1 MPGLKVHKD
10 EAKPLPKQISSIIR
24 MKIEQGEY
32 RPGKK
37 LKTIRQYANE
47 FSVSPVTVIKAL
59 DILEEETLI
68 ERVPV
73 KGVFV
78 SRQASSA
85 KKALT
90 ACFAFPEK
98 EIIPSPGHR
107 ENWSLNFELFS
118 GLFTGARRNG
128 INLQLTYF
136 EDDPSPEL
144 LAKQTSA
151 LKKFDFVI
159 FTGGQLGRL
168 QQAAARQ
175 QPTFGIASQFAPVI
189 PGVIRVDYDRTQAMD
204 ELLTYLRKTGCRS
217 AVAVASNIDG
227 GRGRLFAEKAA
238 AAGVST
244 PGGGLWRFDRRDP
257 GRVAK
262 MKARLLAGK
271 VEFIFADHTD
281 FVPDIY
287 EAAFDA
293 GLMPGRDFIVTGI
306 ASGGTFEGLFP
317 RPTYL
322 RIPRADM
329 GEAIMTAA
337 AEHFKTKK
345 TADIAVPKFEVQIVE
360 GKNFPR

>member
-1 MPGLKVHKD
+1 MSGLKVHKD
-10 EAKPLPKQISSIIR
+10 EANPLPKQISSIIR
-24 MKIEQGEY
+24 MEIERGEY
-32 RPGKK
+32 LPGKK

-47 FSVSPVTVIKAL
+47 FSVSPVTVIRAL

-73 KGVFV
+73 KGIFV
-78 SRQASSA
+78 SQQISPAE
-85 KKALT
+85 KPLT

-98 EIIPSPGHR
+98 EIVPSPGHR
-107 ENWSLNFELFS
+107 ENWSLNFELFN
-118 GLFTGARRNG
+118 GLFSGARRNG
-128 INLQLTYF
+128 IDLQLAYF

-175 QPTFGIASQFAPVI
+175 QPTFGIASQSAPVI
-189 PGVIRVDYDRTQAMD
+189 PGVIRVDYDRAKAMD
-204 ELLTYLRKTGCRS
+204 GLLAYLRKTGCRS
-217 AVAVASNIDG
+217 AVAVTSDTGG

-244 PGGGLWRFDRRDP
+244 PEDGLWQFDRRDP
-257 GRVAK
+257 DRVAK
-262 MKARLLAGK
+262 IKTRLLAGEA
-271 VEFIFADHTD
+271 EFIFADHTD

-317 RPTYL
+317 RPAYL
-322 RIPRADM
+322 RIPRFDM
-329 GEAIMTAA
+329 GKAVMAA
-337 AEHFKTKK
+337 AAQHLKNKK
-345 TADIAVPKFEVQIVE
+345 TADIAVPEFEVRFVE
-360 GKNFPR
+360 GKIFPR

>member
-1 MPGLKVHKD
+1 MPGLKLHKD

-24 MKIEQGEY
+24 LKIEQGEY

-47 FSVSPVTVIKAL
+47 FSVSPVTVIRAL

-78 SRQASSA
+78 SQRISPAE
-85 KKALT
+85 KPLT

-98 EIIPSPGHR
+98 ELVPSPAER
-107 ENWSLNFELFS
+107 ENWSLNFELFN

-128 INLQLTYF
+128 VNLQLTYF

-151 LKKFDFVI
+151 LKNFDFVI

-175 QPTFGIASQFAPVI
+175 QPTFGIASQFSPVV
-189 PGVIRVDYDRTQAMD
+189 PGVIRVDYDRAKAVD
-204 ELLTYLRKTGCRS
+204 ELLAYLRETRCRS
-217 AVAVASNIDG
+217 AVAVTSTTG
-227 GRGRLFAEKAA
+227 GSRGRLFIEKAA
-238 AAGVST
+238 SAGVSV
-244 PGGGLWRFDRRDP
+244 PGDGLWQFDRSDP

-262 MKARLLAGK
+262 IKTRLLAGK
-271 VEFIFADHTD
+271 AEFIFADHTD

-306 ASGGTFEGLFP
+306 ASGGTFDGLFP
-317 RPTYL
+317 RPAYL
-322 RIPRADM
+322 RIPRFDM
-329 GEAIMTAA
+329 GKAIMAA
-337 AEHFKTKK
+337 AAQYLKNEK
-345 TADIAVPKFEVQIVE
+345 TADIAVPEFEVRFVE